1 MAAEMMMETN
11 ERDCQL
17 CCEEGGLSLRDLIAA
32 ENLLERPPTIP
43 GNIWRDREWFMMC
56 LVCFI
61 NLLRNGPPEVT
72 EEQDD
77 IDLEI
82 EMDDW
87 EDWSDYD
94 FLDVDFDPL
103 SDTQEDVF
111 WGQWREQRLTDYL
124 AELNQMIGEEAP
136 YNIEDNDVF
145 KAEFWEN
152 QEFWSDVRDQ
162 WEDEISNEIEE
173 LRASHPPT
181 EDLPNLTEF
190 LRDLQNPPR

>member
-1 MAAEMMMETN
+1 MECN
-11 ERDCQL
+11 L
-17 CCEEGGLSLRDLIAA
+17 CLASEGSRLSTLIAQEGLDA
-32 ENLLERPPTIP
+32 QPATIP
-43 GNIWRDREWFMMC
+43 NNIWRHRSWFTMC
-56 LVCFI
+56 VICFI
-61 NLLRNGPPEVT
+61 NLLRNGPPHS
-72 EEQDD
+72 EQNSDEDDD

-94 FLDVDFDPL
+94 FWDVNFDPL
-103 SDTQEDVF
+103 DNAQEDVF

-124 AELNQMIGEEAP
+124 AELNQMITEEAP

-152 QEFWSDVRDQ
+152 AEFWSDVQDQ

-173 LRASHPPT
+173 LRASHPTT